1 MKTIIESVLSFFQK
15 KQSNNIE
22 QPSLNDLEIPTCFA
36 SFKEQMQK
44 DIIPRVATMIV
55 KERTHLNTLKAQ
67 PQTEEVAEMIGVSEF
82 QLQHF
87 LKKHKEYVEYANNLQ

>member
-22 QPSLNDLEIPTCFA
+22 QPSLNVLDIPTSFA

-44 DIIPRVATMIV
+44 DIIPRVAVMIA
-55 KERTHLNTLKAQ
+55 KQKNHLDFLKTQ
-67 PQTEEVAEMIGVSEF
+67 PQTEEVAEMVNSSEF
-82 QLQHF
+82 QLKHY
-87 LKKHKEYVEYANNLQ
+87 LKKHKEYIEYANNLQ